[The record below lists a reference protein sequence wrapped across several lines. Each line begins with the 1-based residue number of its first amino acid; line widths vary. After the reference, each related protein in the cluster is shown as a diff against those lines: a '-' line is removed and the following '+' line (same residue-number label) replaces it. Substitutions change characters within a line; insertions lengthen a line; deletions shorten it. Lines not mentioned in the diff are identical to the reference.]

1 MKRNVDKKIKS
12 IIRESIYRVLKESES
27 DISSTIIKS
36 LKRGSL
42 DEEYLGIWEDMD
54 DYSKLYYLWE
64 SGFNGLC
71 NIDDFLSIGEC
82 LVSTDK
88 DYMVRIINDELSNK
102 VNGYYVED
110 SNHYYIKYANGTL
123 LSTSDYESLKYPKQG
138 VRWICPNGGLTVN
151 SYYVSNI
158 SSEKDLINE
167 MGLYRIVNGEIEGID
182 FNYEQFHRMSG
193 DWI

>member
-82 LVSTDK
+82 LGFFFFS
-88 DYMVRIINDELSNK
+88 NPLS
-102 VNGYYVED
+102 
-110 SNHYYIKYANGTL
+110 ALCLTFL
-123 LSTSDYESLKYPKQG
+123 L
-138 VRWICPNGGLTVN
+138 GLP
-151 SYYVSNI
+151 
-158 SSEKDLINE
+158 
-167 MGLYRIVNGEIEGID
+167 
-182 FNYEQFHRMSG
+182 
-193 DWI
+193 